1 MGKRHSSAGQL
12 ERGSAALF
20 GPMQRAV
27 PFHPLFGH
35 LDLARTAPAHTHHQV
50 KLRCR
55 LSGKTV
61 CAPSRQ

>member
-1 MGKRHSSAGQL
+1 MGKRHSSSGQL

-20 GPMQRAV
+20 GQLQRAV
-27 PFHPLFGH
+27 LFRPLFGH
-35 LDLARTAPAHTHHQV
+35 LDLVRTAPAHAHHQV

-61 CAPSRQ
+61 CALSRK